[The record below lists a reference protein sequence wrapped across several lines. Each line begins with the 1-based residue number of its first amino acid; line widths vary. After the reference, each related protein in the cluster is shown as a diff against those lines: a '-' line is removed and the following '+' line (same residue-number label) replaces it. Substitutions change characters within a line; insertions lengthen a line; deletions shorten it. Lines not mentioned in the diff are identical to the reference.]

1 MANNKDF
8 DRSACQRSTGG
19 WPPKKAYCREEKGD
33 PPRPSPQL
41 ASRGTRTAVST
52 CVAATT
58 KELEKY
64 PNAEL
69 VDVTDNTDHV
79 CAAIV
84 NGKLRIDAT
93 ENQETVVPIAVPV
106 ETIRDG
112 VNRAGRSQHWNL
124 IARGSGL
131 GTSGYPGFHFLHL
144 KI

>member
-1 MANNKDF
+1 VICSEVDENRQGGSQVHFLVPVTAV
-8 DRSACQRSTGG
+8 SA
-19 WPPKKAYCREEKGD
+19 GD

-41 ASRGTRTAVST
+41 ASRGIRTAVFT

-64 PNAEL
+64 PNTEL

-93 ENQETVVPIAVPV
+93 ENQETVVPIAVSV
-106 ETIRDG
+106 ETIRNG
-112 VNRAGRSQHWNL
+112 VN
-124 IARGSGL
+124 
-131 GTSGYPGFHFLHL
+131 HL
-144 KI
+144 QEVSTGI

>member
-1 MANNKDF
+1 MICSEVDENRQGGSQVHFLVPVTAV
-8 DRSACQRSTGG
+8 SA
-19 WPPKKAYCREEKGD
+19 GD

-41 ASRGTRTAVST
+41 ASRGIRTAVFT

-64 PNAEL
+64 PNTEL

-93 ENQETVVPIAVPV
+93 ENQETVVPIAVSV
-106 ETIRDG
+106 ETIRNG
-112 VNRAGRSQHWNL
+112 VN
-124 IARGSGL
+124 
-131 GTSGYPGFHFLHL
+131 HL
-144 KI
+144 QEVSTGI